1 MNYLVVVS
9 YDVKNGESSDHDFI
23 HEELKQIGLEDRL
36 TDSTGRVS
44 ELPAT
49 TVAGTFEGSSAKNVR
64 NDICTKVGST
74 FRERNLQGKIF
85 ISVGGSWD
93 WGVRNAR

>member
-9 YDVKNGESSDHDFI
+9 YDVKNGESADHEFI

-36 TDSTGRVS
+36 TDSTGR
-44 ELPAT
+44 ENGLPAT
-49 TVAGTFEGSSAKNVR
+49 TVAGTFEGSSARNVR
-64 NDICTKVGST
+64 NNICTKVGSA
-74 FRERNLQGKIF
+74 FRKHNLHGKIF

-93 WGVRNAR
+93 WGVRNTR